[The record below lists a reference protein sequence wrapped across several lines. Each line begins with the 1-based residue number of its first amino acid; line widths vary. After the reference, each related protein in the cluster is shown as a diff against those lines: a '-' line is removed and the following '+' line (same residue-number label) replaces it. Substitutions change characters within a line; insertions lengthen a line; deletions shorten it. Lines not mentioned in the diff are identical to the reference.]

1 MLIRASGANAPRR
14 RVMSP
19 CRIHASPSIKYFD
32 ELAQPIAWG
41 SASEVTAL
49 MFAVLAS
56 LPVFSTR
63 RASTNLCVSNKRM
76 NAYTCLRLSRIN
88 DVESAWDA
96 VRLLRFKGLH
106 WGYRLL
112 QTRSALCSK
121 TASKTASPE
130 SRLPASNS
138 SPNHRHYVTMAS
150 ITITIC
156 TASCLLL
163 LLLQSAGNRC
173 RRSHR
178 VGALVL
184 SKAHR
189 RS

>member
-1 MLIRASGANAPRR
+1 MFQVFLRQVPTRALFSVARWPYRICACSVMLIRASGANAPRR

-112 QTRSALCSK
+112 QTSWLGAAPSQKCAL
-121 TASKTASPE
+121 
-130 SRLPASNS
+130 L
-138 SPNHRHYVTMAS
+138 
-150 ITITIC
+150 
-156 TASCLLL
+156 
-163 LLLQSAGNRC
+163 
-173 RRSHR
+173 
-178 VGALVL
+178 
-184 SKAHR
+184 
-189 RS
+189 